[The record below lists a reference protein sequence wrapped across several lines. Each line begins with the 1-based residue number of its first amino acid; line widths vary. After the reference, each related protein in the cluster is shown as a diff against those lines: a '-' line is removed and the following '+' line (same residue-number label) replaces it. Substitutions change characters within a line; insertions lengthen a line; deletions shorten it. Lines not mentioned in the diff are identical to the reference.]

1 VACAGPALFS
11 IFSGPPSPYSS
22 LPPYL
27 TATTAMQARAFP
39 AFTCDPA
46 AGSDWASRFS
56 LEDNP
61 QPEADWP
68 ADSLA
73 YSDEELQRVS
83 EKIAFTIA
91 DFVATDRR
99 FARHF
104 ARVPRSHWNANMVR
118 VDEWLALDTKDQ
130 AGKVPY
136 LLAIDEDDV
145 LHRLIVDG
153 KLMQAARRCREMWH
167 RLQELGG
174 IHNSHA
180 ERLLARERT
189 AWEEHKQREFASLKD
204 EARTA
209 TAAAPAV
216 ASSAAATPQ
225 APVAAAQ
232 AAPAQAAP
240 AEKPSDDPSI
250 ETTRCSSCNECTQ
263 INDRMFAYDANQ
275 QAYIADA
282 DAGTYRE
289 LVEAAENCQLSIIH
303 PGKPRNPGEPG
314 LDELIKRAEPFA

>member
-1 VACAGPALFS
+1 
-11 IFSGPPSPYSS
+11 
-22 LPPYL
+22 
-27 TATTAMQARAFP
+27 
-39 AFTCDPA
+39 
-46 AGSDWASRFS
+46 
-56 LEDNP
+56 
-61 QPEADWP
+61 
-68 ADSLA
+68 
-73 YSDEELQRVS
+73 
-83 EKIAFTIA
+83 
-91 DFVATDRR
+91 
-99 FARHF
+99 
-104 ARVPRSHWNANMVR
+104 MVR
-118 VDEWLALDTKDQ
+118 VDEWLALDANDQ

-180 ERLLARERT
+180 ERVLARERT
-189 AWEEHKQREFASLKD
+189 AWEEQKQRELASLKD
-204 EARTA
+204 EAR
-209 TAAAPAV
+209 AAAAASAPAAVPV
-216 ASSAAATPQ
+216 ATPAAAATPQ
-225 APVAAAQ
+225 ASVAAAQ

-240 AEKPSDDPSI
+240 AEKPSDDPYV
-250 ETTRCSSCNECTQ
+250 ETARCSSCNECTL

-314 LDELIKRAEPFA
+314 LDALIKRAEPFA